1 MKGRGGEINE
11 EYEINIYGLL
21 YIRAFPGGTVVKNL
35 PASGGDA
42 RDRVSISGLGRSPA
56 GGKWQPTPVFL
67 PENFHGQ
74 EEPTVGST
82 RWALQSM
89 GSLRVRHD

>member
-1 MKGRGGEINE
+1 MKGRGGGINE
-11 EYEINIYGLL
+11 EYEINIYGLQ

-35 PASGGDA
+35 PANAGDA
-42 RDRVSISGLGRSPA
+42 RDRVSVSGLGRSPG

-74 EEPTVGST
+74 EEPGG
-82 RWALQSM
+82 LQSTTE
-89 GSLRVRHD
+89 SQTRLNN

>member
-67 PENFHGQ
+67 PKNFHGQ
-74 EEPTVGST
+74 EEPGG
-82 RWALQSM
+82 LQSTTK
-89 GSLRVRHD
+89 SQT